1 MSFTIEHPVF
11 LFSKDCLASVETN
24 QPVLTPKIKDISDSF
39 RLSRLT
45 TLPCCQMHLT
55 CDVCDQTIDIQ
66 KSLQGHVLK
75 NHEAEANVKCDV
87 CNKTFDTHKSLVR
100 HILKDF
106 TCDICDLTFD
116 MHKSLQEHMLK
127 NQLN

>member
-87 CNKTFDTHKSLVR
+87 CNKTFDIR
-100 HILKDF
+100 DF
-106 TCDICDLTFD
+106 FCIQLINTD
-116 MHKSLQEHMLK
+116 
-127 NQLN
+127 NQNGSDNADCCHTRS